1 MLSTEQTTT
10 KTEILK
16 MLKEKK
22 VTKPFKPDHLFGSEN
37 CLFFYEILFFSFS
50 VFMRSN
56 KSKYFFRIFVGFAK
70 NSNKPHI
77 HIYKVIKKWVLFW
90 IQLLFIGP
98 LQQEMKKIC

>member
-37 CLFFYEILFFSFS
+37 FLFFYEILFFSFS

-56 KSKYFFRIFVGFAK
+56 KSKYFFEFLLALQKIPT
-70 NSNKPHI
+70 N
-77 HIYKVIKKWVLFW
+77 HIYISTKL
-90 IQLLFIGP
+90 
-98 LQQEMKKIC
+98 